1 MGPGSRVK
9 ESATYSQLETLKLK
23 TEALGMDYLAH
34 GIWSY
39 NIFHRLRNVGWAVFF
54 GVLPDTLSWV
64 PYVFYRIFTGQFAF
78 GKPAVDQIP
87 PWVFTL
93 YGISHSA
100 IVAAGVIVL
109 LWFVVKPFPWYVLAW
124 PLHIAI
130 DLFTHRREF
139 LPTPFL
145 WPVSDWA
152 FPGISWA
159 EPWFM
164 VVNYTLML
172 GVLIYVLTRCK
183 RPAR

>member
-39 NIFHRLRNVGWAVFF
+39 NIFHRLR
-54 GVLPDTLSWV
+54 
-64 PYVFYRIFTGQFAF
+64 
-78 GKPAVDQIP
+78 KPV
-87 PWVFTL
+87 
-93 YGISHSA
+93 
-100 IVAAGVIVL
+100 
-109 LWFVVKPFPWYVLAW
+109 
-124 PLHIAI
+124 
-130 DLFTHRREF
+130 F

-145 WPVSDWA
+145 WPISDWK

-172 GVLIYVLTRCK
+172 GCLIWILARRRRGK
-183 RPAR
+183 RA